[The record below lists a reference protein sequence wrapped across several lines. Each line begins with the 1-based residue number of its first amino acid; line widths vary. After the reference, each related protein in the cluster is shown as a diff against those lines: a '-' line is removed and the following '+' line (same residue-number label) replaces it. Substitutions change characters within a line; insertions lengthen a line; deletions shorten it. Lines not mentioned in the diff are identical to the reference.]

1 MIVSNSEGFF
11 CSLWGLEGH
20 PCRRAQTGSLS
31 DPHFL
36 YSSESTLTLKD
47 VPSTLQ
53 SLVAVIA
60 QHASQKAKLKGA
72 GEGRSVL
79 SVDYLLLNPEVFPHC
94 VGVFQDVSV
103 SKKRK
108 RHLVCWNII
117 YVRFEKVVMA

>member
-1 MIVSNSEGFF
+1 MKNFSVHFGGWKGTRVAEHRLALCLI
-11 CSLWGLEGH
+11 
-20 PCRRAQTGSLS
+20 
-31 DPHFL
+31 PHFL

-117 YVRFEKVVMA
+117 YVRFEKVVMAWV